1 MKGFSIVELLIY
13 DPKRP
18 SPKRKPIEIDIQEA
32 KILIYW
38 PKSMPIEQ
46 KCNTVG
52 MAEGVFSFCH
62 SLLTPDLKQEG
73 KTFGWQTIVMEE
85 CVLIL
90 SEV

>member
-1 MKGFSIVELLIY
+1 MKNFTIAELLIY

-38 PKSMPIEQ
+38 PENVPIEQ

-52 MAEGVFSFCH
+52 MAEGVFNFCA
-62 SLLTPDLKQEG
+62 SLFTVESKEEQER
-73 KTFGWQTIVMEE
+73 
-85 CVLIL
+85 
-90 SEV
+90 